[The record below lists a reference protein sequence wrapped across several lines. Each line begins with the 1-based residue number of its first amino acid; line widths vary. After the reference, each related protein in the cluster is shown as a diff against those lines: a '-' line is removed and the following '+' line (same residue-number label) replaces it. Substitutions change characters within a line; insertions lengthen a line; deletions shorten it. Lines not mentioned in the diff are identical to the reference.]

1 MVRILTPILNS
12 NHQNVLDVPA
22 SWRIVP
28 FWHSVCAVKM
38 PPRSLIN
45 STTITESKLWYW
57 PLWVERFKSVAPT
70 TTPNNLV
77 GRGQVCRDA
86 FVNTIK
92 CGIAPLCIAKSCTS
106 RGVSGACSKTPVAL
120 THRMRA
126 AFACVTL
133 RFRSSKVQNSD
144 VAPWLKGL
152 PCIRTLEQGC
162 MSVLSLSAHPR
173 GSPWGCGDC
182 LSQLQLSSPLI
193 VGFKLTYVLA

>member
-1 MVRILTPILNS
+1 MCLHGQEINANFKFKSSECFGCTSKLKNCSLLA
-12 NHQNVLDVPA
+12 QCLCCKDA
-22 SWRIVP
+22 SEI
-28 FWHSVCAVKM
+28 ANQ
-38 PPRSLIN
+38 LYN
-45 STTITESKLWYW
+45 ESKLWYW

-70 TTPNNLV
+70 TTPNDPV

-86 FVNTIK
+86 FLNTIK

-106 RGVSGACSKTPVAL
+106 RGVSGACSKTPDAL

-173 GSPWGCGDC
+173 GSQSGSLEDAET
-182 LSQLQLSSPLI
+182 
-193 VGFKLTYVLA
+193 V

>member
-1 MVRILTPILNS
+1 MVRKLTPILNS

-22 SWRIVP
+22 SWRIVH

-38 PPRSLIN
+38 PPRLLIKA
-45 STTITESKLWYW
+45 TTITESKLWYW

-77 GRGQVCRDA
+77 GRGQACRDA

-106 RGVSGACSKTPVAL
+106 QGVSGACSKTPDAR

-126 AFACVTL
+126 GLACVTL
-133 RFRSSKVQNSD
+133 RFRSSKVQKWSRPM
-144 VAPWLKGL
+144 AE
-152 PCIRTLEQGC
+152 R
-162 MSVLSLSAHPR
+162 
-173 GSPWGCGDC
+173 
-182 LSQLQLSSPLI
+182 SPLHQNFGTGLH
-193 VGFKLTYVLA
+193 VSPLS